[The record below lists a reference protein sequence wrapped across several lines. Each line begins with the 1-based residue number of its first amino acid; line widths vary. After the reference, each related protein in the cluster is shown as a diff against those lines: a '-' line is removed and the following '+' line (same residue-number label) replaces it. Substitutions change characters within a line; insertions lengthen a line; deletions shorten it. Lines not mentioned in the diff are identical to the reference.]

1 MIAEENMLAITA
13 ADAWRRA
20 HPGAHIGLLEVAGVD
35 NTLSPAALNE
45 HKRAVEGRLRA
56 RYAGFTRADFLNL
69 PVMAA
74 YTRYYKR
81 FSKTFHVLLQLES
94 IVHKGKP
101 LPDVSPLVDANFSAE
116 VETHILTASHD
127 ADRLHALVVMDIA
140 RAGEQFSRPGEGSK
154 SLLPGDMVMRDAG
167 GVCCSIIYGQ
177 DGRSLITPATTRALY
192 VAYAPE
198 GVPAE
203 RVMEHLETVE
213 SAICLFCLDAQT
225 RQFRLL
231 AA

>member
-1 MIAEENMLAITA
+1 MIAEENMLAVTA
-13 ADAWRRA
+13 SAEWRRA

-35 NTLSPAALNE
+35 NTLSPAVLDD
-45 HKRAVEGRLRA
+45 HKRAVEERLRVH
-56 RYAGFTRADFLNL
+56 YSSFTRADFLAL
-69 PVMAA
+69 SVMAA
-74 YTRYYKR
+74 YARYYRR
-81 FSKTFHVLLQLES
+81 FSKTFHILLQLES

-127 ADRLHALVVMDIA
+127 AVCLREPVVMDIA
-140 RAGEQFSRPGEGSK
+140 RADEQFCRPAGGLK
-154 SLLPGDMVMRDAG
+154 DLLAGDMVMRDAG

-177 DGRSLITPATTRALY
+177 DDHSLITTASTHALY

-203 RVMEHLETVE
+203 RVMEHLEKIE
-213 SAICLFCLDAQT
+213 STIRLFCPTAQTHQCRLLDA
-225 RQFRLL
+225 
-231 AA
+231 

>member
-1 MIAEENMLAITA
+1 MLSVLPKME
-13 ADAWRRA
+13 WRFA

-35 NTLSPAALNE
+35 NTFSPALLIE
-45 HKRAVEGRLRA
+45 HKRAVEQRLRA
-56 RYAGFTRADFLNL
+56 RFAGFTRADFLAL

-74 YTRYYKR
+74 YARYYKR

-127 ADRLHALVVMDIA
+127 ADGLREPVMMDIA
-140 RAGEQFSRPGEGSK
+140 RAGEQFSRPGGGLK
-154 SLLPGDMVMRDAG
+154 DLLPGDMVMRDAG

-177 DGRSLITPATTRALY
+177 DDRSLITSATTRGLY

-203 RVMEHLETVE
+203 CVMEHLEQVE
-213 SAICLFCLDAQT
+213 SAIRLFCPDAQT
-225 RQFRLL
+225 RQLRLL
-231 AA
+231 VA

>member
-1 MIAEENMLAITA
+1 MIAEENILAVTA
-13 ADAWRRA
+13 SAEWCRA
-20 HPGAHIGLLEVAGVD
+20 YPGAHIGLLEVAGVD
-35 NTLSPAALNE
+35 NTLSPAVLE
-45 HKRAVEGRLRA
+45 DHKRSVEERLREK
-56 RYAGFTRADFLNL
+56 YSSFTRADFLAL
-69 PVMAA
+69 PVMTA
-74 YTRYYKR
+74 YALYYRR

-127 ADRLHALVVMDIA
+127 AVCLREPVVMDIA
-140 RAGEQFSRPGEGSK
+140 RAGEQFNRPGGGFK
-154 SLLPGDMVMRDAG
+154 DLLAGDMVMRDTG

-177 DGRSLITPATTRALY
+177 DNRSLITPATTHALY

-203 RVMEHLETVE
+203 RVMEHLEKVE
-213 SAICLFCLDAQT
+213 STIRLFCPTAQTHQCRLLDA
-225 RQFRLL
+225 
-231 AA
+231 